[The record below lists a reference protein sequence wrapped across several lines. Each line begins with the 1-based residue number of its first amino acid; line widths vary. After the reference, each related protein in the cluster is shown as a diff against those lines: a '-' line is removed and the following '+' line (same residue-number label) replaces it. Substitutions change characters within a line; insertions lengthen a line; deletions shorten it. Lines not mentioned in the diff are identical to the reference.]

1 MFTHK
6 CQQGDIY
13 LIREKITDRDNALFE
28 AGIKL
33 GALYHQFI
41 GSPINLNNVSI
52 FEQTIEKSISV
63 QPYVNKISV
72 NIDREMLK
80 SKLGNKF
87 GYSELQGPML
97 RVKITVKY
105 GSVKAK
111 VGMEFDT
118 ELNYPLMKIEEIEEL
133 GA

>member
-1 MFTHK
+1 MPRRR
-6 CQQGDIY
+6 DY

-33 GALYHQFI
+33 GALYHQFT
-41 GSPINLNNVSI
+41 GSPINLDNVSL
-52 FEQTIEKSISV
+52 FEEAIEKSISV
-63 QPYVNKISV
+63 QPYVTEISV
-72 NIDREMLK
+72 NINKQMLK

-97 RVKITVKY
+97 KVKITVKY

-111 VGMEFDT
+111 VGLDFDT
-118 ELNYPLMKIEEIEEL
+118 KLNYPLMKIDEIEKL
-133 GA
+133 NV

>member
-1 MFTHK
+1 MS
-6 CQQGDIY
+6 
-13 LIREKITDRDNALFE
+13 REKITDRDNALFE

-41 GSPINLNNVSI
+41 GSPINLSTVSS
-52 FEQTIEKSISV
+52 FERAIQKSISV
-63 QPYVNKISV
+63 QPYVNEISV
-72 NIDREMLK
+72 NIDREILK
-80 SKLGNKF
+80 SKLENKF

-133 GA
+133 SV